1 MKGCP
6 WDGQGRVG
14 GTGGTGGTGTGGLRE
29 KLSCGAGQAA
39 SADSAE
45 NLGAKMA
52 KCWAFILPLPPI
64 IGCGPSTRD

>member
-1 MKGCP
+1 MDTPSGRDG
-6 WDGQGRVG
+6 WDSM
-14 GTGGTGGTGTGGLRE
+14 GGLRE

-45 NLGAKMA
+45 DLGAKMA

-64 IGCGPSTRD
+64 IGCGPSPCD